1 MQRGVSF
8 ADRLGGNSNIPKTT
22 PHISAFEAARC
33 GLLNVKGQVPATD
46 NSLQVFFIYNDTQW
60 FIPFKSNPGR
70 AKMINDQ
77 SVIST
82 TITITS

>member
-8 ADRLGGNSNIPKTT
+8 ADRLGGDSNNLKTT

-46 NSLQVFFIYNDTQW
+46 NSLQVFFINNDTQW
-60 FIPFKSNPGR
+60 FIPFKGAIQRR
-70 AKMINDQ
+70 AKMTLKTYLVEQ
-77 SVIST
+77 
-82 TITITS
+82 